1 MKEFII
7 NLNYKFPVSKKKVKL
22 KWKTTFA
29 SLVFVKK
36 INRLFLF
43 MYQINEYISQNK
55 KNKNKKYFCKSC
67 LQCFGNKNALTEHKD
82 VCVNINVAQS
92 VKLEKRTI
100 QFKNYFKQ
108 IPAPFKILAGFE
120 CCLKSNEGSC

>member
-29 SLVFVKK
+29 SLFFVKK

>member
-1 MKEFII
+1 
-7 NLNYKFPVSKKKVKL
+7 
-22 KWKTTFA
+22 
-29 SLVFVKK
+29 
-36 INRLFLF
+36 

-100 QFKNYFKQ
+100 QFK
-108 IPAPFKILAGFE
+108 IILNKYQLHSKFLLA
-120 CCLKSNEGSC
+120 LNVV

>member
-1 MKEFII
+1 
-7 NLNYKFPVSKKKVKL
+7 
-22 KWKTTFA
+22 
-29 SLVFVKK
+29 
-36 INRLFLF
+36 

-55 KNKNKKYFCKSC
+55 KKKKKKYFCKSC

>member
-29 SLVFVKK
+29 SLFSVMK

-43 MYQINEYISQNK
+43 MYQINEYISRNK

-82 VCVNINVAQS
+82 VCLNINVSQS
-92 VKLEKRTI
+92 LKLEKRTI

-108 IPAPFKILAGFE
+108 IPAPFKILADFE

>member
-1 MKEFII
+1 M
-7 NLNYKFPVSKKKVKL
+7 
-22 KWKTTFA
+22 
-29 SLVFVKK
+29 
-36 INRLFLF
+36 
-43 MYQINEYISQNK
+43 
-55 KNKNKKYFCKSC
+55 
-67 LQCFGNKNALTEHKD
+67 TEHKD

>member
-1 MKEFII
+1 
-7 NLNYKFPVSKKKVKL
+7 
-22 KWKTTFA
+22 
-29 SLVFVKK
+29 
-36 INRLFLF
+36 
-43 MYQINEYISQNK
+43 MYQINEYISRNK